1 MGWWASKNS
10 GINESA
16 SLFLGYLLL
25 QNMKKKKKV
34 KDEREVEAGV
44 GDRNIFMLEGGGQS

>member
-1 MGWWASKNS
+1 
-10 GINESA
+10 
-16 SLFLGYLLL
+16 
-25 QNMKKKKKV
+25 MKKKKKV